1 MLHKETITPA
11 TLELLKGLMNDELL
25 KDFFLVGRTALS
37 LQIGH
42 RISIDLDFFSLKPFD
57 QNRLL
62 SHLEKRKLML
72 DFLDRN
78 TVKGR
83 INEVAVD
90 FITHAYPLVKEF
102 RLEEGIRLASLED
115 IAAMKLNAIVGNGTR
130 LKDFIDMAYL
140 SSYLSLKDMLD
151 AYEHKYSTRNEV
163 LVLKALS
170 YFNDV
175 NHKEPIQLLGAGY
188 QWEAVSNRII
198 KMIREPG
205 KVFQSVAEEL
215 QSKEKTQKLK
225 KGRRL

>member
-1 MLHKETITPA
+1 
-11 TLELLKGLMNDELL
+11 
-25 KDFFLVGRTALS
+25 
-37 LQIGH
+37 
-42 RISIDLDFFSLKPFD
+42 
-57 QNRLL
+57 
-62 SHLEKRKLML
+62 
-72 DFLDRN
+72 
-78 TVKGR
+78 
-83 INEVAVD
+83 VD

-102 RLEEGIRLASLED
+102 RLDEGIRLASLED

-188 QWEAVSNRII
+188 QWE
-198 KMIREPG
+198 
-205 KVFQSVAEEL
+205 
-215 QSKEKTQKLK
+215 
-225 KGRRL
+225 